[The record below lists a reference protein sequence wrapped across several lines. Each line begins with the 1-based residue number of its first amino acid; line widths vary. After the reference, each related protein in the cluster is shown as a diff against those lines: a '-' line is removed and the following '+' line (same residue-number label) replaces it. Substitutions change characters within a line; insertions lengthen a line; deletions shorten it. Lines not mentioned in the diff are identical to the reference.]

1 MFLDFSLESIDMK
14 RGLPFCRCHLL
25 LCRHC
30 KGGDGM
36 AGAGRSR
43 DMLETCLNHWV
54 DEHYEHPEL
63 VWTIVNMI

>member
-1 MFLDFSLESIDMK
+1 
-14 RGLPFCRCHLL
+14 
-25 LCRHC
+25 
-30 KGGDGM
+30 M